1 MARAIAEC
9 RCSQCGAKFE
19 RIQFRPNRKMAD
31 EWKAW
36 AEESCT
42 TCPACW
48 QKEQQEKA
56 AAKAAEIVERFN
68 LPEITGKSEKQIRFA
83 ADLRNK
89 LLVQPETAKNLQLI
103 AECLNN
109 EQCKEQ
115 AEKEGMS
122 VEAWVAKA
130 AKRKWYNGDALW
142 TVYKFGEARY
152 IIDALINA

>member
-9 RCSQCGAKFE
+9 TCATCGAKFE
-19 RIQFRPNRKMAD
+19 KVQFRPNRKMAD
-31 EWKAW
+31 EWQAW
-36 AEESCT
+36 AEENCT
-42 TCPACW
+42 TCPECF
-48 QKEQQEKA
+48 QKQKQEKD
-56 AAKAAEIVERFN
+56 AAKAAEIIERFN
-68 LPEITGKSEKQIRFA
+68 LPEITGKSERQIKFA

-103 AECLNN
+103 AECLND
-109 EQCKEQ
+109 EQCKAQ

-122 VEAWVAKA
+122 VDAWVAKA

>member
-19 RIQFRPNRKMAD
+19 KVQFRPNRKMAD
-31 EWKAW
+31 EWKEW
-36 AEESCT
+36 AEENCT
-42 TCPACW
+42 TCPDCW

-56 AAKAAEIVERFN
+56 AAKAAAIIERFS
-68 LPEITGKSEKQIRFA
+68 LPEITGKSERQIKFA

-130 AKRKWYNGDALW
+130 IKRKWYNGDALW

>member
-9 RCSQCGAKFE
+9 TCSQCGAKFE
-19 RIQFRPNRKMAD
+19 KVQFRPNRKMAD
-31 EWKAW
+31 EWQAW
-36 AEESCT
+36 AEENCT
-42 TCPACW
+42 TCPECFRK
-48 QKEQQEKA
+48 QKQEKD
-56 AAKAAEIVERFN
+56 AAKAAEIIERLS
-68 LPEITGKSEKQIRFA
+68 LPEITGKSERQIKFA

-103 AECLNN
+103 ADCLTD
-109 EQCKEQ
+109 EQCKAQ

-142 TVYKFGEARY
+142 TVYKFDDARY

>member
-9 RCSQCGAKFE
+9 TCAKCGAKFE
-19 RIQFRPNRKMAD
+19 KVQFRANRKMAD

-36 AEESCT
+36 AEET
-42 TCPACW
+42 LDTCPDCW
-48 QKEQQEKA
+48 AKEKQEKD
-56 AAKAAEIVERFN
+56 AAKAAEIIERFG
-68 LPEITGKSEKQIRFA
+68 LPEITGKSEKQIKFA
-83 ADLRNK
+83 ADLRTK
-89 LLVQPETAKNLQLI
+89 LLAKPETAQNLQLI
-103 AECLNN
+103 AECLND
-109 EQCKEQ
+109 ERCKAQ

-142 TVYKFGEARY
+142 TIYKSGEARY